1 MMRLLSNEVLL
12 DSYFRALD
20 LKLEREFI
28 ELLLNEIK
36 RRKLHIPSIYP
47 QAQAN

>member
-1 MMRLLSNEVLL
+1 MRILSNEVLL

-20 LKLEREFI
+20 LKLDREFI
-28 ELLLNEIK
+28 ELLLKEIQ
-36 RRKLHIPSIYP
+36 RRKLHIPNIYP

>member
-12 DSYFRALD
+12 ESYYRALD

-28 ELLLNEIK
+28 ELLLSEIK
-36 RRKLHIPSIYP
+36 RRKLHIPNYP

>member
-1 MMRLLSNEVLL
+1 MRLLSNEILI

-28 ELLLNEIK
+28 ELLLMEIK
-36 RRKLHIPSIYP
+36 RRKLHIPNNYS

>member
-1 MMRLLSNEVLL
+1 MRILSNEVLL

-28 ELLLNEIK
+28 DLLLTEIE
-36 RRKLHIPSIYP
+36 RRKLHIPNHYP